1 MKYQILSFYK
11 TDPIAEIETS
21 KTLRVDSNLS
31 IGSIYEYKGDIILMV
46 RTHKVKIKDDGDF
59 TEISNNE

>member
-11 TDPIAEIETS
+11 TDPIAEFETS
-21 KTLRVDSNLS
+21 KTLRVDPNLS
-31 IGSIYEYKGDIILMV
+31 IGSIYEYNGIVVLMV
-46 RTHKVKIKDDGDF
+46 RTHKVKIKNDGDF